1 MAFFIG
7 GIFPC
12 TQDSSRI
19 SSLGYFSLQKSNL
32 LGSRTVITVLP
43 SSLTLMFG
51 CSSLIFF
58 FFFLA
63 MFWSGRL

>member
-1 MAFFIG
+1 
-7 GIFPC
+7 
-12 TQDSSRI
+12 
-19 SSLGYFSLQKSNL
+19 
-32 LGSRTVITVLP
+32 VITVLP